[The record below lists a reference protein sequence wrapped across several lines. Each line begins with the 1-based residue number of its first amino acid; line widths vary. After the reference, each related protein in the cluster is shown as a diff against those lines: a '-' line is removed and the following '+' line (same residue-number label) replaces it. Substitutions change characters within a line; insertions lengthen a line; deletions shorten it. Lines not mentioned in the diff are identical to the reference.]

1 MKVTISEDI
10 TKILPGFSV
19 IAYTMDVDNKLTDGV
34 TTFINKVVEE
44 NKDIY
49 TLEQVIKDQKIL
61 ESRNGYKKLGK
72 DPSHT
77 RVACENLLRRII
89 KRQPL
94 YRLGDIID
102 LGNILSIL
110 TRRSVCVVDLDKL
123 VGNVNIRIGTKED
136 IYITINRGP
145 LNVDKIPVYED
156 ENSPFG
162 CPSSDTLRTAVDQST
177 KSIYIMIICFEQT
190 NIEEDEKLLIDIYKK
205 YTNARNIKKIKW
217 GKKSLWKIRIL

>member
-19 IAYTMDVDNKLTDGV
+19 IAYTMDVDNKLTDDV

-49 TLEQVIKDQKIL
+49 TLEQVIKDQRIL

-205 YTNARNIKKIKW
+205 YTNARNIKKIK
-217 GKKSLWKIRIL
+217 

>member
-19 IAYTMDVDNKLTDGV
+19 IAYTMDVDNKLTDDV

-177 KSIYIMIICFEQT
+177 TSIYIMIICFEQT
-190 NIEEDEKLLIDIYKK
+190 NLEEDEKLLIDIYKK
-205 YTNARNIKKIKW
+205 YTNARNIKKIK
-217 GKKSLWKIRIL
+217 

>member
-10 TKILPGFSV
+10 KKTLPEFSV
-19 IAYTMDVDNKLTDGV
+19 IAYTMDVDNTLTNDV
-34 TTFINKVVEE
+34 TTFINQVVDE

-49 TLEQVIKDQKIL
+49 TLEQVIKDPKIL
-61 ESRNGYKKLGK
+61 QSRNGYKKLGK

-110 TRRSVCVVDLDKL
+110 TRRSVCVVDQDKL
-123 VGNVNIRIGTKED
+123 VGDVNIRIGTKED

-145 LNVDKIPVYED
+145 LNVEKIPVYED
-156 ENSPFG
+156 NHSPFG
-162 CPSSDTLRTAVDQST
+162 CPSSDTLRTAVDQNT
-177 KSIYIMIICFEQT
+177 KSIFVMIICFEQT
-190 NIEEDEKLLIDIYKK
+190 NLEEDEKLLIDIFQK
-205 YTNARNIKKIKW
+205 YTNARNIKKIN
-217 GKKSLWKIRIL
+217 

>member
-10 TKILPGFSV
+10 KKVLPDFNV
-19 IAYTMDVDNKLTDGV
+19 IAYTMDLDNNLSEEVSTY
-34 TTFINKVVEE
+34 INQVIND

-49 TLEQVIKDQKIL
+49 TLEQIIKEPKIL

-89 KRQPL
+89 KGQPM

-102 LGNILSIL
+102 LGNVLSIL
-110 TRRSVCVVDLDKL
+110 IRRSVCVVDKDKL
-123 VGNVNIRIGTKED
+123 VGDVNIRLGTKDD

-145 LNVDKIPVYED
+145 LNVDKIPVYVDNE
-156 ENSPFG
+156 SPFG
-162 CPSSDTLRTAVDQST
+162 CPSSDTLRTAVDSNT
-177 KSIYIMIICFEQT
+177 KSIFIMIICFENT
-190 NIEEDEKLLIDIYKK
+190 DMEKDETLLIDIYKK
-205 YTNARNIKKIKW
+205 YTNAKNIKKIN
-217 GKKSLWKIRIL
+217 

>member
-205 YTNARNIKKIKW
+205 YTNARNIKKIK
-217 GKKSLWKIRIL
+217 

>member
-190 NIEEDEKLLIDIYKK
+190 NLEEDEKLLIDIYKK
-205 YTNARNIKKIKW
+205 YTNARNIKKIK
-217 GKKSLWKIRIL
+217 

>member
-10 TKILPGFSV
+10 KKVLPDFNV
-19 IAYTMDVDNKLTDGV
+19 IAYTMDLDNNLSEEVSTY
-34 TTFINKVVEE
+34 INQVIND

-49 TLEQVIKDQKIL
+49 TLEQIIKEPKIL

-89 KRQPL
+89 KGQPM

-102 LGNILSIL
+102 LGNVLSIL
-110 TRRSVCVVDLDKL
+110 IRRSVCVVDKDKL
-123 VGNVNIRIGTKED
+123 VGDVNIRLGTKDD

-145 LNVDKIPVYED
+145 LNVDKIPVYVDNE
-156 ENSPFG
+156 SPFG
-162 CPSSDTLRTAVDQST
+162 CPSSDTLRTAVDSNT
-177 KSIYIMIICFEQT
+177 KSIFIMIICFENT
-190 NIEEDEKLLIDIYKK
+190 DMEKDETLLIDIYKK
-205 YTNARNIKKIKW
+205 YTNAQNIKKIN
-217 GKKSLWKIRIL
+217 